1 MARYSAAC
9 GQVRAMVESYRDGE
23 TKAML
28 HRPRE
33 QRRVEARRAE
43 ARRAGGAGAG
53 AAAAGVE
60 GGGVTVEPSS
70 ASAAAQEEME
80 EEEREEE
87 EVAFT
92 STQALWSSVVR
103 AAGLTSERAEAA
115 GGADVPAL
123 RAWCERMRE
132 RESRLLPVANVY
144 ATPRLWANVEWA
156 AFVLLD
162 KDVFVPTDNGTGA

>member
-1 MARYSAAC
+1 
-9 GQVRAMVESYRDGE
+9 MVESYRDGE

-33 QRRVEARRAE
+33 QRRAQARRAE

-70 ASAAAQEEME
+70 ASAAALKEEEE

>member
-1 MARYSAAC
+1 
-9 GQVRAMVESYRDGE
+9 MVESYRDGE

-33 QRRVEARRAE
+33 QRRAQARRAE

-70 ASAAAQEEME
+70 ASAAALKEE

>member
-1 MARYSAAC
+1 MGPGL
-9 GQVRAMVESYRDGE
+9 GQE
-23 TKAML
+23 
-28 HRPRE
+28 HRRP
-33 QRRVEARRAE
+33 ARRQRE
-43 ARRAGGAGAG
+43 LQPGPAR
-53 AAAAGVE
+53 
-60 GGGVTVEPSS
+60 
-70 ASAAAQEEME
+70 
-80 EEEREEE
+80 E

-144 ATPRLWANVEWA
+144 ATPRLWANTEWA

-162 KDVFVPTDNGTGA
+162 KDVFVPTDNDTGA